1 MLDGHTAQQQ
11 WAAYEKVGT
20 DTRPR
25 IASGWPELDNLLF
38 RQSFGPGNLVILGGR
53 MHTRKT
59 TVTVNLI
66 ANMLGAG
73 VPVGFVGLDEGEPN
87 YVAKLASIFTGV
99 AHTDL
104 DRLWGTPAMAQHQ
117 LTYAKEAKLLS
128 MTKGIRPSMDDMTK
142 WLELADVTGARPR
155 IVFIDYLSLLHRDK
169 YAGKDRIPR
178 ICEDLQVWTEDNEV
192 VTVAL
197 HQVGRTGDGKEKVHG
212 DLPFTAEDL
221 LYGGEQ
227 QADIILGTYRP
238 ALDPIGLMRQED
250 ALAKKIDL
258 AEWTEHRDRAMRHT
272 EDTFLQLIKNRPGV
286 QTLYEG
292 IRLRSIGQTQRM
304 EVAP

>member
-1 MLDGHTAQQQ
+1 MPLVGLTAQDQ
-11 WAAYEKVGT
+11 WAAYETVGT
-20 DTRPR
+20 DARPR
-25 IASGWPELDNLLF
+25 IASGWTELDDMLF

-66 ANMLGAG
+66 ANMLGNG
-73 VPVGFVGLDEGEPN
+73 VPVGFVGLDEGGPN
-87 YVAKLASIFTGV
+87 YVAKLASVFTGV
-99 AHTDL
+99 PHTEL

-117 LTYAKEAKLLS
+117 HTYVKEAHYLS
-128 MTKGIRPSMDDMTK
+128 LTKGVRPSTEDMSR
-142 WLELADVTGARPR
+142 WLDSCPDRPR
-155 IVFIDYLSLLHRDK
+155 VVFIDYLSLMYRDK

-178 ICEDLQVWTEDNEV
+178 ICEDLQVWGEDEEV
-192 VTVAL
+192 VTIAL
-197 HQVGRTGDGKEKVHG
+197 HQVGRTGDGKDKVHG

-258 AEWTEHRDRAMRHT
+258 QEWTEHRDRALAAKEWT
-272 EDTFLQLIKNRPGV
+272 YLQLLKNRPGV

-292 IRLRSIGQTQRM
+292 IKLRSIGDSQRM